1 MDILSKAKDIIV
13 QYDNITQEMIHHDNV
28 LNQAK
33 ITDLSKQR
41 SAIEESYELSK
52 QFVVLNK
59 ELSDLE
65 ELSDEKEMEELVK
78 SEKSILL
85 KKITDLE
92 QQLTKL
98 LITNDPNDNK
108 NAIIEIR
115 AGTGGDEAALFAAD
129 LFRMYSKYAEKNGMS
144 ITVMDM
150 NEIGVGGLK
159 SIIFNIQGQKA
170 YGLYKY
176 EGGVHRVQ
184 RIPKTESGGRVHTS
198 AATVAVLPEAEQ
210 AEIEINESDLK
221 IDTYRAS
228 GAGGQHVNKT
238 ESAIRITHIPTGLVV
253 TCQDESSQHK
263 NKASALKVLR
273 ARLFALEQEKIDQD
287 RDQMR
292 KSLVSTGDRSAK
304 IRTYNFPQG
313 RITDHRINY
322 TAHNLQDTLEGNLDH
337 IIEKLKLEEDNSKLD
352 Q

>member
-13 QYDNITQEMIHHDNV
+13 QYDNITQEMIHPDNV

-129 LFRMYSKYAEKNGMS
+129 LFRMYSKYAEKN
-144 ITVMDM
+144 
-150 NEIGVGGLK
+150 
-159 SIIFNIQGQKA
+159 
-170 YGLYKY
+170 
-176 EGGVHRVQ
+176 
-184 RIPKTESGGRVHTS
+184 
-198 AATVAVLPEAEQ
+198 
-210 AEIEINESDLK
+210 
-221 IDTYRAS
+221 
-228 GAGGQHVNKT
+228 
-238 ESAIRITHIPTGLVV
+238 
-253 TCQDESSQHK
+253 
-263 NKASALKVLR
+263 
-273 ARLFALEQEKIDQD
+273 
-287 RDQMR
+287 
-292 KSLVSTGDRSAK
+292 
-304 IRTYNFPQG
+304 
-313 RITDHRINY
+313 
-322 TAHNLQDTLEGNLDH
+322 
-337 IIEKLKLEEDNSKLD
+337 
-352 Q
+352 

>member
-13 QYDNITQEMIHHDNV
+13 QYDNITQEMIHPDNV

-253 TCQDESSQHK
+253 TCQDES
-263 NKASALKVLR
+263 
-273 ARLFALEQEKIDQD
+273 
-287 RDQMR
+287 
-292 KSLVSTGDRSAK
+292 
-304 IRTYNFPQG
+304 
-313 RITDHRINY
+313 
-322 TAHNLQDTLEGNLDH
+322 
-337 IIEKLKLEEDNSKLD
+337 
-352 Q
+352 

>member
-13 QYDNITQEMIHHDNV
+13 QYDNITQEMIHPDNV

-221 IDTYRAS
+221 IATYRAS